1 MGRVFFN
8 TRQNTHV
15 LDANDATYQCL
26 ASDSNKLFLL
36 DTNTALAITLPA
48 DADIEIGWNARFA
61 MVSDHAN
68 TAITIKCSDKTDSTG
83 QLMIGGLDV
92 QMTAVAAA
100 SVFQGYA
107 TAAVASNISQ
117 IALDHDLDDN
127 QAAVGTDFT
136 ITKTAANRFF
146 VSGKFVSVDADGDG
160 SAIFSNIS

>member
-8 TRQNTHV
+8 TRKNTHV
-15 LDANDATYQCL
+15 LGATDATYQCI
-26 ASDSNKLFLL
+26 ASDSNKTFIL

-48 DADIEIGWNARFA
+48 DADIEIGWNARFLMA
-61 MVSDHAN
+61 SDHAN
-68 TAITIKCSDKTDSTG
+68 TAITIKCADVTDTTG

-117 IALDHDLDDN
+117 IALDHDLADN
-127 QAAVGTDFT
+127 EASVGTDFT
-136 ITKTAANRFF
+136 IMKTAANRFF
-146 VSGKFVSVDADGDG
+146 VSGHVASSDADGDG
-160 SAIFSNIS
+160 SAIFSNI